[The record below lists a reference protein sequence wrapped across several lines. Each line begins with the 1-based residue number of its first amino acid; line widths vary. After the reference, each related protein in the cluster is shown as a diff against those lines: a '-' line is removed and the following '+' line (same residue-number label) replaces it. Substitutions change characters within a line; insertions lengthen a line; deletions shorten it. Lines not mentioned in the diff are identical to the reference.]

1 MNCSSEIELQTLL
14 SSARKGL
21 WRVKYAKFYTRT
33 SKKKG
38 EKINGND
45 SSNKKKCSFENVDRK
60 GEKTFC
66 FKELA

>member
-1 MNCSSEIELQTLL
+1 MPEKVYSGL
-14 SSARKGL
+14 SMPSFTHAHQ
-21 WRVKYAKFYTRT
+21 
-33 SKKKG
+33 KKKG

-45 SSNKKKCSFENVDRK
+45 SSNKKKCSFENVERK